1 MCGLQI
7 GGRRRTQE
15 RLGGGYCS
23 IDDPGV
29 YCNHHAFLSL
39 VVAEKVTIAALS
51 G

>member
-1 MCGLQI
+1 M
-7 GGRRRTQE
+7 
-15 RLGGGYCS
+15 
-23 IDDPGV
+23 DDPVV